1 MAVVI
6 LIVNYWG
13 RPLMP
18 LIPIVINIIPQW
30 YFPHSCQDRHFTQW
44 GRVNPNNKIEILSL
58 WFQKRTN
65 VNYWSNSLSSDW
77 DSKILNQNLTKTQYT
92 GRLKVISGIF
102 CPISWLYLG
111 HQCRLDNYEILFSKP
126 LRETLFRNW
135 NVWKWSWTRKVEWM
149 CWKFN
154 LTEAAGF
161 VQF

>member
-102 CPISWLYLG
+102 CPISWTSVDISDISADSTIMKSFFQNHFEKHY
-111 HQCRLDNYEILFSKP
+111 F
-126 LRETLFRNW
+126 ETEMSENDLEPEKLNEC
-135 NVWKWSWTRKVEWM
+135 VES
-149 CWKFN
+149 
-154 LTEAAGF
+154 LI
-161 VQF
+161 

>member
-6 LIVNYWG
+6 LIVNYWV

-18 LIPIVINIIPQW
+18 HIPIVINIIPQW

-65 VNYWSNSLSSDW
+65 VSYWSNSLSSDW

-92 GRLKVISGIF
+92 VYYIPAFFVRFPGFISD
-102 CPISWLYLG
+102 ISAVSTNMKSFFQSHFEKHY
-111 HQCRLDNYEILFSKP
+111 F
-126 LRETLFRNW
+126 ETEMSENDLEPEKSNE
-135 NVWKWSWTRKVEWM
+135 SVES
-149 CWKFN
+149 
-154 LTEAAGF
+154 LI
-161 VQF
+161 